1 MIGVSVLLA
10 IGAILIFVL
19 FVLFAIRSTKK
30 NREEKIIRAR
40 QLGFEPVAEVPQ
52 DLQRRIEDLYGNK
65 RNRTLEIRNLHQR
78 REWEQD
84 LYLFDL
90 LDTADED
97 TRMGTDVFGVIS
109 RNLALPRFSLITMP
123 SFGGDGMLGNLM
135 EKILDK
141 VFAWAANFQGLS
153 RVEFPDQSGLD
164 DRFVV
169 FGRDEYAVKTLLSES
184 VASGLYN
191 NKLPLQLAGLG
202 DFLTLETAHTT
213 PAKDQ
218 DQDLRDLHQACLD
231 LVRLFEERG

>member
-123 SFGGDGMLGNLM
+123 SIGGEGMLGNLM
-135 EKILDK
+135 DKILDK

-153 RVEFPDQSGLD
+153 RVEFPDQPGFD

-213 PAKDQ
+213 PSKDQ
-218 DQDLRDLHQACLD
+218 DQDLRDLYQACLD

>member
-10 IGAILIFVL
+10 IGVILI

-90 LDTADED
+90 LDTTDED

-109 RNLALPRFSLITMP
+109 RNLALPRFSLITI
-123 SFGGDGMLGNLM
+123 SSIGGEGMLGNLM
-135 EKILDK
+135 DK
-141 VFAWAANFQGLS
+141 VFAWAANFQGIS
-153 RVEFPDQSGLD
+153 RVEFPDQPGFD

-218 DQDLRDLHQACLD
+218 DQDLRDLYQACLD